1 MKMTN
6 LEAFIYTKN
15 PALYDSSID
24 EIRKIADSFLLGIRF
39 FLDNIMNEEMSTKD
53 ICVESAKISFPDS
66 RREFFRYL
74 NLILTSNE
82 NAPMISNMIDIFG
95 RKEIKDLI
103 LNTQFAPDRSSSRYL
118 FDTLK

>member
-1 MKMTN
+1 MTN